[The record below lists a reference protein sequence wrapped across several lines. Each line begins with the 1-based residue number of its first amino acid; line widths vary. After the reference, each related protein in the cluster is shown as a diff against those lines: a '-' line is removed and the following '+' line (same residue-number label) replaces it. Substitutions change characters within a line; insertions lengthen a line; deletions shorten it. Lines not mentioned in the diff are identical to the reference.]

1 MKNIFRKK
9 DQSAFVIYGMIQS
22 SAANFFI
29 FINVDRI
36 IKQKYLES
44 VKYML
49 ENIKKIND
57 KNNNFEE
64 MKSKIF
70 ECLDENKLE
79 EFRDLITKTNF
90 DTEELIIEKKQLK
103 KISLGETSE
112 LNNSDLSKKMEKIEP
127 TCNKEYSSSTRNFN
141 LNSTNKK
148 QAVNSIDMLGINQEI
163 RNDSIKSSILNKEK
177 LPYLKIGVV
186 ITLSSL
192 EIKRIFINEMQ
203 K

>member
-9 DQSAFVIYGMIQS
+9 DQSAFLIFGMIQS
-22 SAANFFI
+22 SAANFII
-29 FINVDRI
+29 FIKDDRI
-36 IKQKYLES
+36 IKQKYSES

-90 DTEELIIEKKQLK
+90 DTEELIIEKKQLE
-103 KISLGETSE
+103 KISLGETSD
-112 LNNSDLSKKMEKIEP
+112 LNNSDLSTKIEKIGP
-127 TCNKEYSSSTRNFN
+127 TFNKEYSSSSRNFN
-141 LNSTNKK
+141 LNSNNK
-148 QAVNSIDMLGINQEI
+148 N
-163 RNDSIKSSILNKEK
+163 
-177 LPYLKIGVV
+177 
-186 ITLSSL
+186 
-192 EIKRIFINEMQ
+192 
-203 K
+203 